1 MMTRLVGYAAS
12 MPAFLSVAAVDIL
25 RMSEVIKVLTLLFG
39 CAVSGTMLVYWI
51 IKTRREWISEKT
63 AELKLKEAEQK
74 AKDVIAAA
82 EKEAAQKLLVAAR
95 LAASS
100 QTPAIK

>member
-1 MMTRLVGYAAS
+1 
-12 MPAFLSVAAVDIL
+12 
-25 RMSEVIKVLTLLFG
+25 
-39 CAVSGTMLVYWI
+39 
-51 IKTRREWISEKT
+51 
-63 AELKLKEAEQK
+63 LKEAEQK